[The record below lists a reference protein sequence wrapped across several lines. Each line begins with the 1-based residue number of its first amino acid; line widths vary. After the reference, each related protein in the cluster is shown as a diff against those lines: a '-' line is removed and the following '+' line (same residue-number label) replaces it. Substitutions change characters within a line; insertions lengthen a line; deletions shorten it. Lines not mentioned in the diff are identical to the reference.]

1 MQVSIISTFLGPEH
15 EGLPKLAK
23 IGFRL
28 VEIERGAAA
37 SADVRALKGLLDRN
51 GMAVSCLMGAD
62 HGIAEKDATTR
73 KDRIEKLKGSV
84 KQAVELGATVV
95 ETVPMWHGPAEE
107 KRAALEHAVESY
119 KEAGKFAANHGVVL
133 AIEPVNRA
141 ETKLVHTLAQAVAM
155 AKAVDLPSVR
165 VMGDTHHMHMVEADP
180 GRAIRQAG
188 ELLVHMHFS
197 DNDRLP
203 PGLGHMDIKGVV
215 SALHEVG
222 YRGALSLAEVRA
234 VGDGEACARHCL
246 DYTRAL
252 VSACQLQE
260 KPSP

>member
-84 KQAVELGATVV
+84 KRAVELGAKVV

-107 KRAALEHAVESY
+107 RRAALEHAVESY
-119 KEAGKFAANHGVVL
+119 KVAGKFAADHGVVL

-165 VMGDTHHMHMVEADP
+165 SNGYCFLVEMKY
-180 GRAIRQAG
+180 RAWRSGFRLVEVPIVFVERRVGGSKLGKRVILEAAWKPWALRLRTVVGKEGWRQTAPRS
-188 ELLVHMHFS
+188 E
-197 DNDRLP
+197 
-203 PGLGHMDIKGVV
+203 
-215 SALHEVG
+215 
-222 YRGALSLAEVRA
+222 
-234 VGDGEACARHCL
+234 
-246 DYTRAL
+246 
-252 VSACQLQE
+252 
-260 KPSP
+260 